1 MKKEDKK
8 RLKEIMQ
15 HTDLEMNLPAYANAY
30 INAAYEYSLIRLVLN
45 YYTMKEIQDESGS
58 IAEDACLSNL
68 MNQIHTLLFKTLLA
82 DGIKE
87 DYISVIEE
95 IHSIRET
102 ITKKMTILTAYT
114 DSLQIYEYV
123 LNRVEYGITGE
134 VVDVEES
141 GLAAKVFQYLFR
153 DNDKMVVNSKIQ
165 MVTGQLPIR
174 MTKNR
179 FFDYLTDTLNIY
191 NGSDQSAV
199 DDFVEMLKSTALLE
213 LPEGYGEEYP
223 EIWQVIHLLE
233 DTNFKTLDI
242 DTYKGLMEQFSVTT
256 IHLTELVSNY
266 LLAMEIVNDFYSAL
280 LAMPYEKNEEEGVK
294 TCISMLQGLHDAF
307 LSDGGIPEAVDEGF
321 MKIEGL
327 QEMLGEDILQYESIL
342 NDVMQEHKDTISWI
356 MADKIFTS
364 LSLIAKLLSNSLFI
378 DLEKEEAKT
387 EAADSSYVTA
397 KRDELVT
404 LLTDFFDRHPKEV
417 NRAVMA
423 ALFSNMPVLFN
434 SQQEIK
440 DYIEYSL
447 NHCSNSS
454 ELMACA
460 KILEEMMEEE

>member
-15 HTDLEMNLPAYANAY
+15 HTDLEINLPAYANSY
-30 INAAYEYSLIRLVLN
+30 INVAYEYSLIHLVLN
-45 YYTMKEIQDESGS
+45 YYTMKEVQDESGS
-58 IAEDACLSNL
+58 ITADTCLSKL
-68 MNQIHTLLFKTLLA
+68 MDQIHTLLFKTLLA
-82 DGIKE
+82 DEIKE
-87 DYISVIEE
+87 DYTCVIEE
-95 IHSIRET
+95 IHSIREN

-134 VVDVEES
+134 LVPVEES
-141 GLAAKVFQYLFR
+141 GLAARVFQYLFE

-174 MTKNR
+174 MTKSR

-191 NGSDQSAV
+191 NGSDRTAV

-266 LLAMEIVNDFYSAL
+266 LLAMEIVNDLYSAL

-294 TCISMLQGLHDAF
+294 TCISMLQGLHDVF
-307 LSDGGIPEAVDEGF
+307 LSNGDIPEAVDEGF

-327 QEMLGEDILQYESIL
+327 QEMLGEEILQYESIL
-342 NDVMQEHKDTISWI
+342 NDVMIEHKDTISWI

-364 LSLIAKLLSNSLFI
+364 LSLISKLLSNSLFI
-378 DLEKEEAKT
+378 DLTKEEEET
-387 EAADSSYVTA
+387 EPADSSYITA
-397 KRDELVT
+397 KRDELVK
-404 LLTDFFDRHPKEV
+404 LLTDFFDKHPKEV

-447 NHCSNSS
+447 NHCSNLS